1 MTGEREGI
9 KFVCLLFFFCSR
21 FNFRAITRLETL
33 ATQAKNMTKPK
44 TGDSYFILLYHI
56 LFVCLFCFIF
66 VLFFFTSK
74 WSADIVIPNFVHSL
88 NRFLKCFFYL
98 LP

>member
-1 MTGEREGI
+1 M
-9 KFVCLLFFFCSR
+9 
-21 FNFRAITRLETL
+21 TRLETL

-66 VLFFFTSK
+66 VVFFKSK
-74 WSADIVIPNFVHSL
+74 WSADIVIPNFVYSL
-88 NRFLKCFFYL
+88 TDFSSVSFIYFLNIKHGNCFF
-98 LP
+98 